1 MKAGHWLAPS
11 YSTSRRAV
19 QFVCPFV
26 CVCAGTHT
34 HTCCTRQIF
43 VNVVPLF
50 TPPFFFAKKFLK
62 KLEAFFQNRG
72 HHLSLVVC
80 NYCNYI
86 YINWTAHA
94 IQIQSYEVD
103 ML

>member
-11 YSTSRRAV
+11 YSTSVLLSA
-19 QFVCPFV
+19 FVP
-26 CVCAGTHT
+26 AHT
-34 HTCCTRQIF
+34 HTRVAPDKFLSTLCHFLRHH
-43 VNVVPLF
+43 
-50 TPPFFFAKKFLK
+50 FFFAKKFLK